1 MFPKLGPEA
10 LGWLL
15 VDEAGRGPQATV
27 GALMRRRRAVVVGDP
42 TQIEP
47 VVVLP
52 DRLTEAVCAQSGV
65 DPVVFNAPG
74 ASVQTLADSATAYYG
89 TFETKFGSIGIPLLV
104 HRRCAERCS
113 ASRMQAYEN
122 LMVQAK
128 AGKPS
133 AIRDVLGPSA

>member
-1 MFPKLGPEA
+1 
-10 LGWLL
+10 
-15 VDEAGRGPQATV
+15 
-27 GALMRRRRAVVVGDP
+27 VVGDP

-52 DRLTEAVCAQSGV
+52 DRLTEAVCAQFGV

-74 ASVQTLADSATAYYG
+74 ASVQTLDSATAYYG

-104 HRRCAERCS
+104 HRRCAEPMFS
-113 ASRMQAYEN
+113 ISNAIAYEN